1 METAFAD
8 VTNILKASVNANY
21 VSDTTRSI
29 DNKAII
35 NVIITPANPD
45 EEKNVLEKRGR
56 GEELFVSE
64 LNDKLAAYNVTL
76 LSLSE
81 MVRVHAYLG
90 EFTVCCQIFSRT
102 IKMS

>member
-8 VTNILKASVNANY
+8 VTNISKASVNANY
-21 VSDTTRSI
+21 VEDTTRSI

-35 NVIITPANPD
+35 NVIITPANAD
-45 EEKNVLEKRGR
+45 EERNVLEKEGNSK
-56 GEELFVSE
+56 LFVSE

-90 EFTVCCQIFSRT
+90 EFTVCCQIFYSK